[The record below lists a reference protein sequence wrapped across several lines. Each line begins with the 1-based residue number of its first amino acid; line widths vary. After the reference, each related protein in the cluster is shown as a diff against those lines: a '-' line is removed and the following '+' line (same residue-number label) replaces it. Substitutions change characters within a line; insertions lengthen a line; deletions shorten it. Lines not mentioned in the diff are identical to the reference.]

1 MPIGVSGRV
10 GLLLILEGAFPSASC
25 RSRRM
30 MITSNYWGFQIR
42 PLGVKQATP
51 RCVTDI
57 TAAFHETPQVM
68 VVTSDHRSPS
78 NATEKSHDQSK
89 C

>member
-1 MPIGVSGRV
+1 VLVCCLSWREHSPRRR
-10 GLLLILEGAFPSASC
+10 AFQTNDDHGEELHNL
-25 RSRRM
+25 R
-30 MITSNYWGFQIR
+30 SNYWGFQIR

-51 RCVTDI
+51 WCVTDI
-57 TAAFHETPQVM
+57 TAAFHETPQVT